1 MQNVEVSIK
10 EIVVNLLRKWKMIV
24 LVALVFAIAF
34 VAFTYTKQA
43 VTRGKQ
49 QEAISGQNGAYVI
62 NMAIELTS
70 FVGTSPDSYHI
81 TLASNDLYTKLQ
93 NRYFL
98 LAEGATIEDLLG
110 NEVPAGLTKDEY
122 IGIVSVT
129 APSVGILEIAARKN
143 ALIDPKIAAQ
153 AMREYLLKSN
163 EVVTKS
169 VTDHNLLLLSEVT
182 VTSRM
187 AEVKSTFSLSAL
199 IGFIVG
205 MILSVVI
212 LTFSYLINPSIQTPE
227 RIKNTTGMGYLGGV
241 LHSNQK
247 TPSGMLAGTMRMAPK
262 DEGIELVIENMR
274 EFLDDKQ
281 NVLFTGTVK
290 ELLLQD
296 VIQKIADKLDRDDL
310 TIHYGTDINGNAD
323 TIRKLVESDAVVLVE
338 RLNYSKLKNVFYE
351 KERIEMSGKPILGY
365 MLY

>member
-49 QEAISGQNGAYVI
+49 QDAISEQNGVYAI
-62 NMAIELTS
+62 NMAIELSS

-81 TLASNDLYTKLQ
+81 TLATNDLFTKLQ

-98 LAEGATIEDLLG
+98 LAEGATLEDLLG
-110 NEVPAGLTKDEY
+110 NDVPAGLTKDEY
-122 IGIVSVT
+122 VGIVSVK
-129 APSVGILEIAARKN
+129 APSAGILEIAARKN

-153 AMREYLLKSN
+153 AMREYLLKHN
-163 EVVTKS
+163 DVVTKS
-169 VTDHNLLLLSEVT
+169 VTDHNLLFLSEVT
-182 VTSRM
+182 TTGGIV
-187 AEVKSTFSLSAL
+187 EEKSNYL
-199 IGFIVG
+199 IPIIIGLIIGLIFC
-205 MILSVVI
+205 VVI
-212 LTFSYLINPSIQTPE
+212 LTFGYFFNPSIQTPE
-227 RIKNTTGMGYLGGV
+227 RIKNTTEIGYLGGV
-241 LHSNQK
+241 LHSKYK

-262 DEGIELVIENMR
+262 EEGIELIIENMR
-274 EFLDDKQ
+274 EFLHDKKS
-281 NVLFTGTVK
+281 VLFTGTV
-290 ELLLQD
+290 EESLLQE
-296 VIQKIADKLDRDDL
+296 VTQKITNKLNRDDL
-310 TIHYGTDINGNAD
+310 TIHYGTDINGNAN

-338 RLNYSKLKNVFYE
+338 RLNYSKLKNVYYE